1 MALDRSETARQAV
14 PAIQRRGDEGE
25 SIVEAASYLGGEM
38 MTTIELLPTPF
49 YTDVIAENPVECPR
63 CERSAYWFRNQ
74 DGQTCCIQCAKEGSY
89 VQS

>member
-1 MALDRSETARQAV
+1 
-14 PAIQRRGDEGE
+14 
-25 SIVEAASYLGGEM
+25 M

-74 DGQTCCIQCAKEGSY
+74 DGQTCCIQCAKEGDY